1 MTPRVIFVT
10 LSKMPGRKIPLVT
23 NEIYHV
29 VNRGIS
35 LQPTFLTK
43 KDYLRALETIFYYQ
57 NEKTTLKYSRFL
69 NLARQERIKLLEN
82 LRKKRQFL
90 AEIICLCLMSNH
102 FHLLLKQTVS
112 DGVSKFIS
120 NFTNSYTRY
129 FNTKNTR
136 FGPIFQGKFKAVRIE
151 SNEQLLHV
159 SRYIH
164 LNPYTSYVVKDL
176 EQIKKYPYSSLPE
189 YLAQSKA
196 NFYEKE
202 VILNQFENNLSY
214 WKFLTSQADYQ
225 SSLEKIKHLILEKG
239 F

>member
-1 MTPRVIFVT
+1 
-10 LSKMPGRKIPLVT
+10 MPGRKIPLIT

-57 NEKTTLKYSRFL
+57 NQKTSLKYSRFL
-69 NLARQERIKLLEN
+69 NLAKQERIKLLKN

-90 AEIICLCLMSNH
+90 AEIICLCLIANH
-102 FHLLLKQTVS
+102 FHLLLKQTVP
-112 DGVSKFIS
+112 DGISKFMS
-120 NFTNSYTRY
+120 NFANSYTRY
-129 FNTKNTR
+129 FNTKNSR

-151 SNEQLLHV
+151 SNDQLLHV

-164 LNPYTSYVVKDL
+164 LNPYTSYVVKNL

-189 YLAQSKA
+189 YLDESKT
-196 NFYEKE
+196 NFYEKD
-202 VILNQFENNLSY
+202 VILNKFRHNLSY
-214 WKFLTSQADYQ
+214 WEFLANQANYQ
-225 SSLEKIKHLILEKG
+225 RDLEKIKHLLLET
-239 F
+239 